1 MICSIVV
8 ADNNWAIGKNN
19 DLLYKLSADM
29 QQFKQLT
36 LDGGIVAMGEN
47 TLLSFPKSKPL
58 KDRVNIV
65 LCPEGHDYENCI
77 CYHSFDELIKDLKVM
92 SKRFDVYI
100 IGGAMFYKSMLPYCD
115 RIYVTKVDATDP
127 EATAFFPNLD
137 NLVDFKIVMES
148 DSIYDNG
155 YNIKFVT
162 YERVI

>member
-1 MICSIVV
+1 MIIGIVCC
-8 ADNNWAIGKNN
+8 DNNFAIGKNN
-19 DLLYKLSADM
+19 DLLYKLPADM

-36 LDGGIVAMGEN
+36 LDGGIVVMGEN

-58 KDRVNIV
+58 KDRTNIV
-65 LCPEGHDYENCI
+65 LCPEGHDYEDCI
-77 CYHSFDELIKDLKVM
+77 CYHSFDELVKDLKVM

-100 IGGAMFYKSMLPYCD
+100 VGGAMFYKSMLPYYD
-115 RIYVTKVDATDP
+115 KIYVTKVDATDS

-137 NLVDFKIVMES
+137 NLLDFKIVRES

>member
-1 MICSIVV
+1 MICAIVA

-36 LDGGIVAMGEN
+36 IDGGIVAMGEN

-58 KDRVNIV
+58 KNRINIV
-65 LCPEGHDYENCI
+65 LCPEEHNYEDGI
-77 CYHSFDELIKDLKVM
+77 CYHSFDELVEDLKVI
-92 SKRFDVYI
+92 SIRFDIYVV
-100 IGGAMFYKSMLPYCD
+100 GGAMFYKSMLPYCD

>member
-1 MICSIVV
+1 MICAIVAV
-8 ADNNWAIGKNN
+8 DNNWAIGKNN

-36 LDGGIVAMGEN
+36 IAGGIVAMGEN

-58 KDRVNIV
+58 KNRINIV
-65 LCPEGHDYENCI
+65 LCPEEHNYEDCI
-77 CYHSFDELIKDLKVM
+77 CYHSFDELVEDLKVI
-92 SKRFDVYI
+92 SKRFDIYI
-100 IGGAMFYKSMLPYCD
+100 VGGAMFYKSMLPYCD

-127 EATAFFPNLD
+127 DATAFFPNLD

>member
-1 MICSIVV
+1 MICAIVA

-19 DLLYKLSADM
+19 DLLYKLPADM

-65 LCPEGHDYENCI
+65 LCPEGHEYDNCI
-77 CYHSFDELIKDLKVM
+77 CYHSFEELTKDINIF
-92 SKRFDVYI
+92 SKRFDIYI
-100 IGGAMFYKSMLPYCD
+100 VGGAMFYKSMLPLYD
-115 RIYVTKVDATDP
+115 RIYVTKVDAADT

-137 NLVDFKIVMES
+137 TDSRFKISRES
-148 DSIYDNG
+148 DTIFDNG

-162 YERVI
+162 YERV